1 MEFLCPN
8 HKRMFADLPLDNQQ
22 DLWLSWME
30 HSRSHSQQQDWD
42 NVIALAGSAF
52 DLACLARTRHPETMH
67 VELTLSAIIAYRSLQ
82 MRDRAGHA
90 RQMVLRALDNLQ
102 AQTAR
107 HTGLNGYCITDECIE
122 VLLDASRQPGF
133 FADYLNWPSFPFS
146 QYRVRPAR
154 VIH

>member
-67 VELTLSAIIAYRSLQ
+67 VRRREAHGCLYTSCHYIFC
-82 MRDRAGHA
+82 H
-90 RQMVLRALDNLQ
+90 
-102 AQTAR
+102 
-107 HTGLNGYCITDECIE
+107 HTVTYKTNC
-122 VLLDASRQPGF
+122 
-133 FADYLNWPSFPFS
+133 
-146 QYRVRPAR
+146 
-154 VIH
+154 